1 MVMVIIQIAFGG
13 INIATNDGMSVKIM
27 VACRFHGSPC
37 SNSRMLK
44 TRSLAI
50 LTRLNQ
56 RMTRGVRTR
65 EHSSDSCLSMFSIFN
80 FNGVAC
86 LLNISLLLPLLSC
99 MRNRSDRRRAAT
111 PTLRTHVVRA
121 EVQPLHGYCNDR
133 HRKRLLLYGV
143 FLSLPPPVYRTPRP
157 RTIQHGDRWNWRTS
171 LVV

>member
-44 TRSLAI
+44 TRPLAI

-65 EHSSDSCLSMFSIFN
+65 EHSSDSLHLGTARPRQSEL
-80 FNGVAC
+80 GLAPQR
-86 LLNISLLLPLLSC
+86 SLLWCPIHRIQFQAQKWVLE
-99 MRNRSDRRRAAT
+99 RRIF
-111 PTLRTHVVRA
+111 H
-121 EVQPLHGYCNDR
+121 
-133 HRKRLLLYGV
+133 
-143 FLSLPPPVYRTPRP
+143 
-157 RTIQHGDRWNWRTS
+157 
-171 LVV
+171 LVWE